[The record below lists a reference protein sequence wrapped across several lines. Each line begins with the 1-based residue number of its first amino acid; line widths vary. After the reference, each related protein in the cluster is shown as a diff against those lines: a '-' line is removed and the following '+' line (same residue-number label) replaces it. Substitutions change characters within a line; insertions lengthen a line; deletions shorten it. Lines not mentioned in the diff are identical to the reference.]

1 MHATKFLSGCLHQ
14 ILAQARN
21 TAIAPS
27 CAVGT
32 RDDAR
37 PLWLSTLRAAIAFR
51 LARSEAV
58 CTSLLCYL
66 ATYTSAAGGPLV
78 DVPLLHRPS
87 PGNFGERAIT
97 DSDIRPHDGK
107 VKHCISA

>member
-1 MHATKFLSGCLHQ
+1 MHATVSLSACSYQ

-21 TAIAPS
+21 TAIAPA

-32 RDDAR
+32 RDDAST
-37 PLWLSTLRAAIAFR
+37 LWLSTLRAAIAFR

-66 ATYTSAAGGPLV
+66 ATRTPAQLV
-78 DVPLLHRPS
+78 AHHWTCLCCSDRALVTFARGRSLTVTYVP
-87 PGNFGERAIT
+87 T
-97 DSDIRPHDGK
+97 T
-107 VKHCISA
+107 VK